1 MSIAELSHAGVI
13 AVIRAPSAAAAVAA
27 ADAALD
33 GGVRAVEITFTTP
46 DAPQAIERLSA
57 AGALVG
63 AGSLTTAGQAHAARE
78 HGARFAVTPGLD
90 DALVAEVVASGL
102 PTVAGAYTAGEVMRA
117 RRLGAQAVKLF
128 PAGIGGVA
136 LLRAL
141 RDPFPDLAAIPTGGV
156 TPDNLAEWLAAGS
169 VALGAGAA
177 LCPPDAVLAGRYDEI
192 RDRAQAFAAALD
204 AARRNLG
211 DAFSP
216 LSPAAERQP
225 S

>member
-1 MSIAELSHAGVI
+1 VSIAELSRAGVI
-13 AVIRAPSAAAAVAA
+13 AVIRAPSAAAAIAV
-27 ADAALD
+27 ADAALG

-46 DAPQAIERLSA
+46 DAPRAIERLSA

-63 AGSLTTAGQAHAARE
+63 AGSLTTAGQARAARD

-90 DALVAEVVASGL
+90 DELVAEVVASGL

-128 PAGIGGVA
+128 PAGVGGVA

-156 TPDNLAEWLAAGS
+156 TPDNLAEWLAAGA
-169 VALGAGAA
+169 VAVGAGAA
-177 LCPPDAVLAGRYDEI
+177 LCPPDAVLAGRYEEI
-192 RDRAQAFAAALD
+192 RARAQAFAAALE
-204 AARRNLG
+204 AARRKLG
-211 DAFSP
+211 DSASH
-216 LSPAAERQP
+216 
-225 S
+225 